1 MQQTLRGAEADRLE
15 RSCDRIRLDM
25 PAPGLERAEVRMSTF
40 AYAPHRHDTYAI
52 GVTLA
57 GVQSFRYAGR
67 RWIGLPG
74 QIHVLHPDE
83 THDGAAATDAG
94 LVYRILYVEP
104 ELVRLALGGGPLP
117 HVAVAVHDPT
127 PATGE
132 LRHLLA
138 DIGDPMGELA
148 LCEAADTVAR
158 ALATLGGRPADDA
171 GPIDLAAIRRVREHL
186 TACAHEQ
193 TPAEALERVA
203 GLDRFTIARH
213 FRRAYGTSP
222 DRYRTM
228 RRLDLARRAI
238 HNGTPLVDAAA
249 AAGFSDQ
256 SHMTRQF
263 KRAYGVTPGRWA
275 RSATDIQR

>member
-1 MQQTLRGAEADRLE
+1 MHQTLRGADADRLE
-15 RSCDRIRLDM
+15 RSCDRIRLDT

-57 GVQSFRYAGR
+57 GVQSFRYRGR

-74 QIHVLHPDE
+74 QVHVLDPDE

-104 ELVRLALGGGPLP
+104 ELVRRALGGGPLP
-117 HVAVAVHDPT
+117 HVPVAVHDPG
-127 PATGE
+127 PATLE
-132 LRHLLA
+132 LRRLLSEF
-138 DIGDPMGELA
+138 GDPVGDLA

-158 ALATLGGRPADDA
+158 SLAALAGGATADA
-171 GPIDLAAIRRVREHL
+171 EPIDLAAMRRVREHL
-186 TACAHEQ
+186 TACAYEH
-193 TPAEALERVA
+193 TAAATLEGIA

-228 RRLDLARRAI
+228 RRLELARRAI
-238 HNGTPLVDAAA
+238 QAGMPLVDAAA
-249 AAGFSDQ
+249 AAGFADQ

-263 KRAYGVTPGRWA
+263 KRAYGLTPGQWA
-275 RSATDIQR
+275 RSVAAT